1 MGQTSDATP
10 PAAMPRDEVA
20 EFLPAP
26 TSDLRVAPF
35 LEAIAAQ
42 AIEAD
47 ASRSV
52 DAELIAALK
61 TSDVMRLS
69 ATKDLGGV
77 EASMVDTGRELAA
90 ISARCPSLAWAM
102 WNHVCVFHLF
112 VGSLGPD
119 HADFL
124 ADIVE
129 AREWV
134 SFPAGAG
141 SGVKGT
147 IDGDTVTLNGK
158 ATWSTGARYGDWC
171 GVVFAIAEN
180 GETVRPMDIRF
191 TLVRNNSEGVTI
203 DPTWDGSGLRASATD
218 DIHYDNVEVPLD
230 RCVSW
235 FGANRAESL
244 RTVPVVSHRYRE
256 DWVGLSDLFLGW
268 MAAAIVRECLID
280 AAAAVR
286 ERRVIMG
293 GKMVE
298 RPTVQI
304 NVGRAL
310 SLVASAQ
317 AAITEATA
325 EVDRRIDADRVP
337 DTADYYR
344 QQAIIT
350 MAVDQLQ
357 QAMDLLT
364 RSQGGT
370 ALREGGDFDRRA
382 RDFRAMPLHINVHH
396 DRVSHQ
402 VGRLALGIEL
412 APF

>member
-1 MGQTSDATP
+1 MGHGNVET
-10 PAAMPRDEVA
+10 AAADTVS

-26 TSDLRVAPF
+26 TADLRSSEF
-35 LEAIAAQ
+35 LDAIKAQ
-42 AIEAD
+42 AATAD
-47 ASRSV
+47 ATRSV
-52 DAELIAALK
+52 DPEVIAALK

-77 EASMVDTGRELAA
+77 EASMVDIGRELAA
-90 ISARCPSLAWAM
+90 VSSGCPSLAWAL

-112 VGSLGPD
+112 VGSLGPE
-119 HADFL
+119 HAEFL
-124 ADIVE
+124 TDIVG

-141 SGVKGT
+141 SGVHGT
-147 IDGDTVTLNGK
+147 IEGDTVRLNGK
-158 ATWSTGARYGDWC
+158 ATWATGARYGDWC
-171 GVVFAIAEN
+171 GVVFAVAEN
-180 GETVRPMDIRF
+180 GETVRPIDIRF
-191 TLVRNNSEGVTI
+191 TLVRNNSPGVTI

-230 RCVSW
+230 RCVAW

-256 DWVGLSDLFLGW
+256 DWVGLSDLWLGW

-280 AAAAVR
+280 ACAAVR
-286 ERRVIMG
+286 HRRVIMG
-293 GKMVE
+293 AAMVE

-304 NVGRAL
+304 NVGRAM
-310 SLVASAQ
+310 SLTASAM

-325 EVDRRIDADRVP
+325 EVDRRVDAGRVP
-337 DTADYYR
+337 DTSDYYR
-344 QQAIIT
+344 QQAITT

-370 ALREGGDFDRRA
+370 ALREGADFDRRA

-402 VGRLALGIEL
+402 VGRLALGVEL

>member
-1 MGQTSDATP
+1 MDVASDDPTSVT
-10 PAAMPRDEVA
+10 

-26 TSDLRVAPF
+26 TSDLRIAPF
-35 LEAIAAQ
+35 LDAIAAQ
-42 AIEAD
+42 AAEAD
-47 ASRSV
+47 ATRTIDSS
-52 DAELIAALK
+52 LIAALK

-77 EASMVDTGRELAA
+77 EASMVDIGRELGAV
-90 ISARCPSLAWAM
+90 SARCPSLAWAL

-124 ADIVE
+124 SDIVE

-141 SGVKGT
+141 SGAHGT
-147 IDGDTVTLNGK
+147 IDGDVVRLNGK
-158 ATWSTGARYGDWC
+158 ATWATGARYGDWC
-171 GVVFAIAEN
+171 GVVFAVAED
-180 GETVRPMDIRF
+180 GEIVRPVDLRF
-191 TLVRNNSEGVTI
+191 TMTRNDSPGVRIN
-203 DPTWDGSGLRASATD
+203 PTWDGSGLRASATD
-218 DIHYDNVEVPLD
+218 DIHYDNAEVPLD

-256 DWVGLSDLFLGW
+256 DWVGLSDLWLGW

-280 AAAAVR
+280 ACAAVR

-293 GKMVE
+293 AAMVE

-304 NVGRAL
+304 NIGRAL
-310 SLVASAQ
+310 SLTAAAQ
-317 AAITEATA
+317 AAIAEATA
-325 EVDRRIDADRVP
+325 EVDRRIEAEKVP

-344 QQAIIT
+344 QQAIVS

-357 QAMDLLT
+357 EAMDLLT

-370 ALREGGDFDRRA
+370 ALREGADFDRRA
-382 RDFRAMPLHINVHH
+382 RDFRAMPLHINVHQ
-396 DRVSHQ
+396 DRVTHQ
-402 VGRLALGIEL
+402 VGRLGLGIEL